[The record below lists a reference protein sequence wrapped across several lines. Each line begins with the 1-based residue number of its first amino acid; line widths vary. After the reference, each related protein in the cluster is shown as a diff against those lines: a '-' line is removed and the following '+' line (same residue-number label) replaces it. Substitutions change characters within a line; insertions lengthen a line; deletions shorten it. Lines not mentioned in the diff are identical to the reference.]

1 MNKFIEFRIFNV
13 TDSYYYDDSID
24 HAFTLIFDGFQ

>member
-1 MNKFIEFRIFNV
+1 M

-24 HAFTLIFDGFQ
+24 SMFMLILNSFYQNNSHKAG